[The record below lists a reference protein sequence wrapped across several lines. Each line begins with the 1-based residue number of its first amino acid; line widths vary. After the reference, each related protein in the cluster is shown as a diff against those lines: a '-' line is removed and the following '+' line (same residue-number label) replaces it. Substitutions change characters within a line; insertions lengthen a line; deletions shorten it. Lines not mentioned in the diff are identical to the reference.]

1 MERVSTNRPIAICC
15 LIANTV
21 FMQDY
26 WLKQNSNSPL
36 FEDIL
41 WSRPE
46 NRASA
51 GKLLIIGGNAQGFLA
66 VGESFASANTAG
78 AGTIHILMPDALRK
92 IVGTVFDN
100 TEYVPST
107 PSGSFAT
114 KSLGDVLQHSQWA
127 DMVLLA
133 GDLGR
138 NSETSVLLE
147 SFVQKYSGLLTLS
160 KDSVDYFYHTPD
172 LLLQREQT
180 CIVLSLGQLQK
191 LGIACKFPTPFL
203 LSMGMMLLVQA
214 LRDFSLMY
222 PVVIV
227 TRELNQLV
235 IAYKGKVS
243 STPVDGHTSSA
254 TPLATQDD
262 SSLIWRVETAA
273 KASVFWMQNPSK
285 PFEAITTA
293 LL

>member
-1 MERVSTNRPIAICC
+1 
-15 LIANTV
+15 
-21 FMQDY
+21 MQDY
-26 WLKQNSNSPL
+26 WLRQKSDKPL

-46 NRASA
+46 NRATA
-51 GKLLIIGGNAQGFLA
+51 GKLLIVGGNAHGFLA
-66 VGESFASANTAG
+66 VGEAFTSADRAG
-78 AGTIHILMPDALRK
+78 AGKIHILLPDALRK
-92 IVGTVFDN
+92 TVGAVLDN

-147 SFVQKYSGLLTLS
+147 SFVQKYTGLLTVT
-160 KDSVDYFYHTPD
+160 KDAVDYFYHTPE
-172 LLLQREQT
+172 LLLQRENT
-180 CIVLSLGQLQK
+180 CLVLSLGQLQK
-191 LGIACKFPTPFL
+191 LGTACKFQTPFL

-214 LRDFSLMY
+214 LRDFSLLY

-235 IAYKGKVS
+235 VAYQGRVS

-254 TPLATQDD
+254 TPLSTQDD
-262 SSLIWRVETAA
+262 SSLVWRVETSA
-273 KASVFWMQNPSK
+273 KSSVFWMQNPST